1 MANKKKK
8 ISFEDSL
15 DDTDFGLIIS
25 AKGELKGMYI
35 PDQMNEMDYMPRK
48 LCKSSKTYMVWILQQ
63 IQQPFTDETRTQ
75 KKSQENILR
84 SELNN

>member
-35 PDQMNEMDYMPRK
+35 PDQMNEMDYMPQEIMQV
-48 LCKSSKTYMVWILQQ
+48 LEDVYGMDIA
-63 IQQPFTDETRTQ
+63 TDSAT
-75 KKSQENILR
+75 IH
-84 SELNN
+84 